1 MRPEW
6 EIPASDFWT
15 RFSADRFNH
24 GLRLPDI
31 NAIEVIVPL
40 RDLAVVESLV
50 PMRRNTLAYFI
61 SRIRTLDGQPV
72 FENND
77 IEMLK
82 LDPRLLKIG
91 QKFAYRENYV
101 HLLESVTD
109 IFDEFMITGGLG
121 ELGAFFAFG
130 RDENDRKC
138 MALYIPPIVEQH
150 GAELV
155 IMDGIHRDYI
165 IKSTGTVINAVV
177 VKNVTTPFPCSFHS
191 WDELKV
197 IGLEEKPKDIN
208 ERYFD
213 LNKGLF
219 RDLKFLGIDG

>member
-6 EIPASDFWT
+6 EIPADDFWT
-15 RFSADRFNH
+15 RFSPDRFNH
-24 GLRLPDI
+24 GLRLP
-31 NAIEVIVPL
+31 NLNTVQVILPL
-40 RDLAVVESLV
+40 RDMKEVESIV

-61 SRIRTLDGQPV
+61 SRITTLDGQPV
-72 FENND
+72 FADNE

-101 HLLESVTD
+101 YLLESVTD

-130 RDENDRKC
+130 RDENERKC
-138 MALYIPPIVEQH
+138 MALYIPPIIEQH
-150 GAELV
+150 GADLV

-165 IKSTGTVINAVV
+165 IKNTGMVINAVV
-177 VKNVTTPFPCSFHS
+177 VKNVTTPFPCSFHT
-191 WDELKV
+191 WDELVV
-197 IGLEEKPKDIN
+197 ISLNEKPKDIN

-213 LNKGLF
+213 LRKNLF